1 MSVAA
6 AARAH
11 VEASPRGAKPARD
24 PWPDNAKLALI
35 VLVAVGHLL
44 SKGITGRVPAASALY
59 VWIYLFHMPAFIFLA
74 GYFSRG
80 RTLSER
86 TLQSVVTRLLV
97 PFVIF
102 TVLYAVALRL
112 GTGQALRIDVV
123 DPYWLLWFLPAL
135 AAWRLL
141 VPIYLNLRWP
151 LAIAVGIGLGVGMLD
166 RIAQDFTLSRIFA
179 LAPFFVLGALTT
191 PERLRALQQPLAR
204 VVGAAVLVLAL
215 AVIAVWHERIGTPSA
230 IYWNDDYAAQGLT
243 TLPGLGV
250 RLLMYV
256 VGTVLLLAV
265 LAVVPTRRTWLTGI
279 GAASLYVYLLHGFL
293 VRGASSVG
301 LLDHVTNLAGV
312 AALVVVSTGVC
323 LLLGSPPV
331 RRLTRPFVEPRLQW
345 LLRRDDEQK
354 ADTVDIRR
362 PDARPDGRQN
372 GDHWSKSSTTSS
384 VSGTDWQAST
394 KPPASSSGS
403 SA

>member
-1 MSVAA
+1 
-6 AARAH
+6 
-11 VEASPRGAKPARD
+11 
-24 PWPDNAKLALI
+24 
-35 VLVAVGHLL
+35 
-44 SKGITGRVPAASALY
+44 
-59 VWIYLFHMPAFIFLA
+59 
-74 GYFSRG
+74 
-80 RTLSER
+80 
-86 TLQSVVTRLLV
+86 
-97 PFVIF
+97 
-102 TVLYAVALRL
+102 
-112 GTGQALRIDVV
+112 
-123 DPYWLLWFLPAL
+123 
-135 AAWRLL
+135 
-141 VPIYLNLRWP
+141 
-151 LAIAVGIGLGVGMLD
+151 
-166 RIAQDFTLSRIFA
+166 
-179 LAPFFVLGALTT
+179 
-191 PERLRALQQPLAR
+191 
-204 VVGAAVLVLAL
+204 
-215 AVIAVWHERIGTPSA
+215 
-230 IYWNDDYAAQGLT
+230 
-243 TLPGLGV
+243 
-250 RLLMYV
+250 
-256 VGTVLLLAV
+256 V

-384 VSGTDWQAST
+384 VSGTDWHAST